1 VEAYVS
7 YRIDQFLEDPK
18 RFVVATPVPAPPGMP
33 IGDDG
38 E

>member
-1 VEAYVS
+1 LS

-18 RFVVATPVPAPPGMP
+18 KFEPAAPVPAPPGMP
-33 IGDDG
+33 IGDEG